1 MDNSNNEE
9 LKNQLL
15 EFLSQRNFAAVRS
28 LLDDMNE
35 VDIAELLEKLPA
47 EKSIVAF
54 RTLPKEVAAEVFSN
68 LESDTQQYLV
78 ESITDQELH
87 EILEDLSVDDAVDMV
102 EELPANMVKR
112 VLKVA
117 SKDTRTL
124 INKFLQYPENSAGS
138 IMTAEF
144 MDLRR
149 NMTVKDSIRK
159 IRRTGEDSETIY
171 TCYVIDDQRILQ
183 GIVTVKDLLL
193 SNDDCPIEEL
203 MDEDIIKATTTDDRE
218 NVANNFSKYDLLSM
232 PVVDKENRLV
242 GIITVDDAM
251 DVMEQEATEDIQ
263 VMGAMAPEETPY
275 LKTGVFRLAKNRIVW
290 LLILMISGMINGS
303 ILNNYEAAFSAM
315 PILVSFIPMLTDTG
329 GNAGSQSS
337 TIVIR
342 SMALGEVQMHDF
354 WKVLWK
360 EIRVSVMVGIVL
372 SAVNFVR
379 LIILYPGQPLIAL
392 TISLSMICTVIMAK
406 SIGGV
411 LPMIAKACHM
421 DPALMAAPL
430 ITTIVDAVS
439 LIIYFSIAAQLLHV

>member
-15 EFLSQRNFAAVRS
+15 EFLNQRNFAAVRK

-144 MDLRR
+144 MDLQR

-218 NVANNFSKYDLLSM
+218 DVANNFSKYDLLSM

-290 LLILMISGMINGS
+290 LLILMISGMINGH
-303 ILNNYEAAFSAM
+303 ILNNYEASFSAM

-342 SMALGEVQMHDF
+342 SMALGEIQMHDF
-354 WKVLWK
+354 WKVFWK

-379 LIILYPGQPLIAL
+379 LIILYPNQPLIAL

-411 LPMIAKACHM
+411 LPMIAKALHM

>member
-15 EFLSQRNFAAVRS
+15 EFLNQRNFAAVRK

-144 MDLRR
+144 MDLQR

-203 MDEDIIKATTTDDRE
+203 MDKDIIKATTTDDRE
-218 NVANNFSKYDLLSM
+218 NIANNFSKYDLLSM

-303 ILNNYEAAFSAM
+303 ILNNYEASFSAM

-342 SMALGEVQMHDF
+342 SMALGEIQMHDF
-354 WKVLWK
+354 WKVFWK

-379 LIILYPGQPLIAL
+379 LIILYPDRPLIAL

-411 LPMIAKACHM
+411 LPMIAKALHM

>member
-1 MDNSNNEE
+1 MDNFNNED

-15 EFLSQRNFAAVRS
+15 EFLNQRNFAAVRK

-218 NVANNFSKYDLLSM
+218 DVANNFSKYDLLSM

-251 DVMEQEATEDIQ
+251 DVMEQEATEDMQ

-290 LLILMISGMINGS
+290 LLILMVSGMINGS

-337 TIVIR
+337 TIIIR

-360 EIRVSVMVGIVL
+360 EIRVSIMVGVIL
-372 SAVNFVR
+372 SVINFVR
-379 LIILYPGQPLIAL
+379 LIIIYPDQPLIAL
-392 TISLSMICTVIMAK
+392 TISLAMICTVIMAK

-411 LPMIAKACHM
+411 LPMIAKALHL